1 MAVTGGTPSPLAI
14 NGEHTTPA
22 RFIQCVRA
30 EVSRAPRTDGL
41 IRGVPSREAGRVGVD
56 SEGRSLDAV
65 NWPTHP
71 LNVGMGSPGTAL
83 TG

>member
-14 NGEHTTPA
+14 NGEHTTLA

-41 IRGVPSREAGRVGVD
+41 IRGVPSREAGPGGCRQRG
-56 SEGRSLDAV
+56 
-65 NWPTHP
+65 P
-71 LNVGMGSPGTAL
+71 LP
-83 TG
+83 